1 MKKVVCLHNVYF
13 EGRYIKAGIAASI
26 PDDVADNWVKRGLA
40 KPVAEETPVNPPA
53 VPPEEKPAV
62 PPVENPDEK
71 SDLPPEGTPEGTG
84 VVKLEDEETT
94 EVTPD
99 EKADLKYD
107 FTTPIPATVPE
118 ENAVVKQDFT
128 TEQSNSVIKENL
140 TTENDKVEESP
151 VVDDDA
157 PKRGRPPKKKNGE
170 KG

>member
-26 PDDVADNWVKRGLA
+26 PDDVARNWVDRGLA
-40 KPVAEETPVNPPA
+40 KFVSEETPVNPPA
-53 VPPEEKPAV
+53 VPP
-62 PPVENPDEK
+62 VENSDEN
-71 SDLPPEGTPEGTG
+71 SDLPPEVTPEGTG
-84 VVKLEDEETT
+84 VVKLEDEETP

-140 TTENDKVEESP
+140 TTENEKVEETP

>member
-26 PDDVADNWVKRGLA
+26 PDDAADNWVKRGLA

-53 VPPEEKPAV
+53 VPP
-62 PPVENPDEK
+62 VENPDEN
-71 SDLPPEGTPEGTG
+71 SDLPPEGSG

-140 TTENDKVEESP
+140 TTENDKVEETP

>member
-40 KPVAEETPVNPPA
+40 KPGAEETPVNPPA
-53 VPPEEKPAV
+53 VPP
-62 PPVENPDEK
+62 VENPDEN
-71 SDLPPEGTPEGTG
+71 SDLPPEGTG

-140 TTENDKVEESP
+140 TTENDKVEETP